1 MDKKVLM
8 DIVYAIVAQ
17 VARENN
23 VSEGEARCLLGIVL
37 RNNGE
42 ALMNAA
48 QIQKTPSSIS

>member
-48 QIQKTPSSIS
+48 AVRKEPTTIS